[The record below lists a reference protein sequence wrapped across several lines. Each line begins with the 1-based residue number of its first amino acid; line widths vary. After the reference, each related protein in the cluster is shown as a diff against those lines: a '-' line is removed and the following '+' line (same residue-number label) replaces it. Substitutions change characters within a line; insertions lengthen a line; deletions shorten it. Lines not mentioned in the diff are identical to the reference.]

1 MPVSPVLPSI
11 SRRVLYSRYHNLIR
25 HLLELIPTLPTV
37 LQPILLKHFPWKKE
51 SEVEYVTYIRNVLD
65 VVEYCSEV
73 SGKVWEGVTDRLI
86 RLDVRAA
93 ILGMWSWFVS

>member
-1 MPVSPVLPSI
+1 MAWVAHKHCRGGIFS
-11 SRRVLYSRYHNLIR
+11 LIR

-73 SGKVWEGVTDRLI
+73 SGKVWEGVIDRLI
-86 RLDVRAA
+86 RLDVSGASRSLDAG
-93 ILGMWSWFVS
+93 LN